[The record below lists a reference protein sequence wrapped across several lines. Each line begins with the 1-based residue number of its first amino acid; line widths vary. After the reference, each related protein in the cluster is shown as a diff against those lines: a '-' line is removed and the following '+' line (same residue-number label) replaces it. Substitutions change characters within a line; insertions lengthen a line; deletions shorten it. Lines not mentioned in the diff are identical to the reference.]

1 MHMTDASDDK
11 TLSIASVQSS
21 FSTIGP
27 YRLVQMVGTGGMG
40 EVWRAEQTAP
50 FHRTVALKLIKAGMD
65 TRAVVAR
72 FESERQALALMEHP
86 NIAKVF
92 DAGATPEGRPY
103 FVMEYVPGLSITSY
117 CDKHRLSI
125 RDRLLLFT
133 QVCEGVQ
140 HAHQK
145 AIIHRDLKPSNVLV
159 SEVDQKPVP
168 KIIDFGLAKATGP
181 RLSQA
186 TMYTEAGGVVGTPDY
201 MSPEQASSER
211 NIDTRTDV
219 YSLGVILYE
228 LLVGMLPFSSQ
239 GGGLTPS
246 VLEKLRADQPTLPS
260 SKIKA
265 LGESL
270 EESAEKRHEEPQ
282 SLRRHL
288 RGELDWIAVKALEHD
303 RSRRY
308 GSPAELAADIQRYL
322 NDEPVLAG
330 PPSTTYRAL
339 KFIRRHRFG
348 VGVAT
353 VALILLVAFAVTM
366 ALQARRIAKERDR
379 ANREA
384 AASERVADFMTQ
396 MFKVSDPGEARGNS
410 VTARE
415 ILDKAS
421 KDVDNGLANDPQL
434 QAQMMNTM
442 GTVYE
447 NLGLFSQAEP
457 LLRHALEIR
466 RQMLGNS
473 NKDTLKSM
481 YQLSEVLTWKGNAAE
496 AEKLCG
502 ESFEGRRTVLGPEN
516 RDTLTSMNWLVWIL
530 FIEGQYPEAEK
541 LARQTV
547 EITRRALGPQ
557 DKVTLSAMGRLGVIL
572 TEERKLPEAEAI
584 QREGVEIRRQTLGP
598 EHPDTLAAT
607 SNLATLLHAEGKF
620 SESEKLNRDALP
632 VWERVFGSEN
642 AKTLMV
648 VENLAIDVKDQGR
661 YAEAEKLDRGALELE
676 LKKFGPDNRS
686 TLITMTNLAETLAG
700 EGNFSEAEQLL
711 RQTVD
716 GKRRTMGP
724 EHPSIFYS
732 LDTLGDVLK
741 KEKRYAESEKIYRQA
756 FDGRSRVLGAAN
768 PDTAFSAYALACVLA
783 LEGKRDEAFTN
794 LRFAVEHALS
804 ADQRKEL
811 ETDSD
816 LKPLRGDPRFGAL
829 LATVSQ
835 SAAASQHP

>member
-502 ESFEGRRTVLGPEN
+502 ESFERRRTVLGPEN

>member
-1 MHMTDASDDK
+1 MTDPSDDK

-27 YRLVQMVGTGGMG
+27 FRLVQMVGTGGMG

-804 ADQRKEL
+804 ADKRKEL

>member
-1 MHMTDASDDK
+1 MTDASDDK

-598 EHPDTLAAT
+598 EHPDTLAVT

>member
-1 MHMTDASDDK
+1 MTDASDDK

-40 EVWRAEQTAP
+40 EVWRAEQIAP

-648 VENLAIDVKDQGR
+648 IENLAIDVKDQGR